1 MKAAVAEWFRLW
13 ILIRRLKGDKCH
25 HPAHYVICDLNP
37 TDYAQRG
44 LVLPQPWFVV
54 QSFSH
59 VQLFA
64 TPWTAACQASLS
76 FTISQSFLKLMF
88 SCLSKWCHQRVD
100 DATQPSH
107 PLLPPSLP
115 ALSLSQY
122 QGLWLWMYQPASH
135 ISATQLGLLNV
146 CFYDHG
152 WLANEPGPEL
162 RFHLSYCWCVS
173 VPDYAREELV
183 FPSLSVQRSGVPL
196 RRLTLI
202 LLESLANDPG
212 CNRQWGKAH
221 LLLTPSLRISL

>member
-1 MKAAVAEWFRLW
+1 MDFDKKAEGWQMSPSSTLCNLWPESHRLCPE
-13 ILIRRLKGDKCH
+13 R
-25 HPAHYVICDLNP
+25 A
-37 TDYAQRG
+37 
-44 LVLPQPWFVV
+44 
-54 QSFSH
+54 S
-59 VQLFA
+59 A
-64 TPWTAACQASLS
+64 TPTMICCSVIQSCPTFCNPMNCSMPGFPVLHHLPEFSQTHVFMFEQMMPPTSRWCHP
-76 FTISQSFLKLMF
+76 TISS
-88 SCLSKWCHQRVD
+88 
-100 DATQPSH
+100 
-107 PLLPPSLP
+107 LLPPSLP